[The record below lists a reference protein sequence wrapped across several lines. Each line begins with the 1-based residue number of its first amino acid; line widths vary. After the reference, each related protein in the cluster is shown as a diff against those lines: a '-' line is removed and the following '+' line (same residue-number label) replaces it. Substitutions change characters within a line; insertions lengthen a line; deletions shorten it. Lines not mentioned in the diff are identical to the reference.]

1 MVNKHLTKIKKTQ
14 HLNAFLEVF
23 EEEAIA
29 IAKQQD
35 EKLKQKQTLGRL
47 FGVVIGIKDVLCY
60 KNHTVSAGS
69 KMLANFKSIYNATAI
84 QHLLNE
90 DAIIIGRLNCDEFA
104 MGSTGENSAY
114 GATCNAADNSRVSGG
129 SSGGSAVA
137 VQAGLCQVSL
147 GSDTGGS
154 VRMPASYCN
163 IVGLKPTYGA
173 VSRHGLIAY
182 ASSFD
187 QIGVMAN
194 TVEDAALVTEIIAGA
209 DDFDSTVVPNAITKI
224 TNLEVDNKPKK
235 LAVFKEVLESDGID
249 ADIKKQF
256 IKKLEELKT
265 AGHTVETV
273 SFPYLKQIVATY
285 YVLTTAEASSNLSRY
300 DGIHYGY
307 RSENATNIDEV
318 YIKSRTEA
326 LGPEVKKRILL
337 GTFVLSSSFYDDY
350 YLKAQKVRRKID
362 EATKVIFKD
371 FDFIISP
378 TTVGVAYK
386 LGQKVTNPMELYL
399 SDIFTVQANLA
410 GGVPAISLPIFK
422 HSENGLPCGLQLI
435 ANKFEEDKLIAFSKY
450 LQP

>member
-1 MVNKHLTKIKKTQ
+1 MLAEQLDKK
-14 HLNAFLEVF
+14 LNQNEP
-23 EEEAIA
+23 
-29 IAKQQD
+29 
-35 EKLKQKQTLGRL
+35 LGRL
-47 FGVVIGIKDVLCY
+47 FGVTIGIKDVICY
-60 KNHTVSAGS
+60 KGHVASAGS
-69 KMLANFKSIYNATAI
+69 KMLKNFTSIYNATAV
-84 QHLLNE
+84 QNLLND

-104 MGSTGENSAY
+104 MGSTGENSAF
-114 GATCNAADNSRVSGG
+114 GPSQNAADNSRVSGG

-137 VQAGLCQVSL
+137 VQAGLCQVAL

-163 IVGLKPTYGA
+163 VVGLKPTYGS

-187 QIGVMAN
+187 QIGVLAN
-194 TVEDAALVTEIIAGA
+194 TVEDAALVTEIIAGE
-209 DDFDSTVVPNAITKI
+209 DDFDSTVVPKAINKI
-224 TNLEVDNKPKK
+224 TNLATDKNAKK
-235 LAVFKEVLESDGID
+235 LAVFKEVLDSDAID
-249 ADIKKQF
+249 TDIKQQF
-256 IKKLEELKT
+256 ITKLEALKED
-265 AGHTVETV
+265 GHTIETV

-307 RSENATNIDEV
+307 RSPNAKNIDET

-326 LGPEVKKRILL
+326 LGPEVKKRIML
-337 GTFVLSSSFYDDY
+337 GTFVLSSSYYDDY

-362 EATKVIFKD
+362 DATKAIFKE

-378 TTVGVAYK
+378 TTIGVAYK
-386 LGQKVTNPMELYL
+386 LGHKVTNPMELYL

-422 HSENGLPCGLQLI
+422 HNENNLPCGLQLI
-435 ANKFEEDKLIAFSKY
+435 ANKFEEAKLIAFSKY
-450 LQP
+450 LLLDEMS

>member
-1 MVNKHLTKIKKTQ
+1 
-14 HLNAFLEVF
+14 
-23 EEEAIA
+23 
-29 IAKQQD
+29 
-35 EKLKQKQTLGRL
+35 
-47 FGVVIGIKDVLCY
+47 VVIGIKDVLCY
-60 KNHTVSAGS
+60 KGHIVSAGS
-69 KMLANFKSIYNATAI
+69 KMLENFKSIYNATSI
-84 QHLLNE
+84 QNLLNE

-104 MGSTGENSAY
+104 MGSTGENSAF
-114 GATCNAADNSRVSGG
+114 GPSRNAADNNRVSGG

-137 VQAGLCQVSL
+137 VQAGLCQVAL

-163 IVGLKPTYGA
+163 LVGLKPTYGS

-187 QIGVMAN
+187 QIGILAN
-194 TVEDAALVTEIIAGA
+194 TVEDAALVTEIIAGE
-209 DDFDSTVVPNAITKI
+209 DDFDSTIVPDAIAKI
-224 TNLEVDNKPKK
+224 TDLKIDDKPKK

-249 ADIKKQF
+249 KDIKQQF
-256 IKKLEELKT
+256 VEKLEELKA

-285 YVLTTAEASSNLSRY
+285 YILTTAEASSNLSRY

-307 RSENATNIDEV
+307 RSPNATTIDET

-326 LGPEVKKRILL
+326 LGLEVKKRIML
-337 GTFVLSSSFYDDY
+337 GTFVLSSNQYDEY

-362 EATKVIFKD
+362 DATKAIFKE

-386 LGQKVTNPMELYL
+386 LGHKVTDPMELYL

-422 HSENGLPCGLQLI
+422 HSENNLPCGLQLI
-435 ANKFEEDKLIAFSKY
+435 ANKFEEHKLIAFSKY
-450 LQP
+450 LFSDRLN